1 MLWPVPPGPMNAL
14 AFSASPRKNGN
25 STALLNA
32 FAEGFRG
39 AGGILETV
47 DAQGCAV
54 RPCRGCLRCNLIKR
68 CAVRDDAWPELSAK
82 ILSADIL
89 VFAAPIYFHHVPAPL
104 KMILDRFR
112 SFMQVR
118 ITETGLVHTPWQEWR
133 KHFVLLLTMGA
144 PSDEDAR
151 PVVELFEYMTGVLG
165 PQNRLSLVAATKLA
179 LAGQIS
185 MDAAQLRQAY
195 VKLGLDPDRSAEDR
209 ARNQGYLNSA
219 YELGRSIAKR
229 QV

>member
-1 MLWPVPPGPMNAL
+1 MNAL

-32 FAEGFRG
+32 FAEGFCG
-39 AGGILETV
+39 AGGDMETV
-47 DAQGCAV
+47 DAQACAV

-68 CAVRDDAWPELSAK
+68 CAIRDDGWQELSLK
-82 ILSADIL
+82 ILAADVL

-118 ITETGLVHTPWQEWR
+118 ITERGLVHTPWQEWR
-133 KHFVLLLTMGA
+133 KHFVLLLAMGA

-165 PQNRLSLVAATKLA
+165 PSNRLSVVAATGLA
-179 LAGQIS
+179 LAGQIT
-185 MDAAQLRQAY
+185 MDAAQLRNAY
-195 VKLGLDPDRSAEDR
+195 GKLGLDPDRSAEDC
-209 ARNQGYLNSA
+209 ARNQVFLKKA
-219 YELGRSIAKR
+219 YELGNSIVRS
-229 QV
+229 

>member
-1 MLWPVPPGPMNAL
+1 MNVL
-14 AFSASPRKNGN
+14 AFSSSPR
-25 STALLNA
+25 STANSKALLQS
-32 FAEGFRG
+32 FACGLQA
-39 AGGILETV
+39 AGGSLVTV
-47 DAQGCAV
+47 DAQGCTLK
-54 RPCRGCLRCNLIKR
+54 PCRGCLRCNLIKR
-68 CAVRDDAWPELSAK
+68 CAVRDDDWPALSAK
-82 ILSADIL
+82 ILAADVL

-118 ITETGLVHTPWQEWR
+118 ITEQGLLHTPWQEWR
-133 KHFVLLLTMGA
+133 KHFVLLLAMGA

-185 MDAAQLRQAY
+185 MDAAQLRHAY
-195 VKLGLDPDRSAEDR
+195 GKLGLDPDRADEDC
-209 ARNQGYLNSA
+209 ARNQGYLKSA
-219 YELGRSIAKR
+219 FDLGSSVLK
-229 QV
+229 Q